1 MATRTYIK
9 PTENKKFKTLD
20 FDDLGNEQMVNYA
33 ETNGYVLFNR
43 PLTLEDPRGV
53 FSLAYEYD
61 PIARKV
67 TINLDLAKAGYLKF
81 LKATRKRK
89 LEELDSLQVRA
100 MAQRNEK
107 KVDELEEL
115 KQALRDMPKSL
126 PMDKISNIFELV
138 HLFPPILLPDE

>member
-89 LEELDSLQVRA
+89 LEEL
-100 MAQRNEK
+100 
-107 KVDELEEL
+107 